1 MRARALVVSGRPT
14 DSARRERDTNASA
27 IRDGR
32 GGGADTAMVV
42 HRRCGCCHRRHHP
55 PLSIPPTQLRLPACN
70 HQTLPHLRRM
80 V

>member
-32 GGGADTAMVV
+32 GGGGDTAMVV
-42 HRRCGCCHRRHHP
+42 HRRCG
-55 PLSIPPTQLRLPACN
+55 
-70 HQTLPHLRRM
+70 
-80 V
+80 